1 MVKFCVEIWEMSVSV
16 SERDREVECE
26 SESECISRNAV
37 RISEL
42 RGQKDIRDCHPL
54 CLENTFIENC
64 IENTMQKYL
73 HTYSHINTH
82 IHFQKKTKNSNKSV
96 TQKQLYNDSKEE
108 I

>member
-1 MVKFCVEIWEMSVSV
+1 MSVSV
-16 SERDREVECE
+16 SERVREVECE

-42 RGQKDIRDCHPL
+42 RGQKDIRDCHFL

-64 IENTMQKYL
+64 IENTIQKYL

-82 IHFQKKTKNSNKSV
+82 IHFQKTKNSNKSV